1 MNFLKE
7 KIEQVGMTPKQ
18 LAKKLDKNPVTVYR
32 WVNEDRK
39 ISPEAAIEI
48 SKILRCDPAAILF
61 PPKKLNVIQL
71 HSYTDDS
78 FMVKDLTKRYYQDVV
93 IPGGFYTPETK
104 AVKFYKIGSQHHE
117 EILLF
122 ERYGTKNNYEGFH
135 EDSINK
141 ICYLEPNL
149 KKSKE
154 GCAPIVALVKINEN
168 TLDDMGGLFGDG
180 ESQLNADPSLG
191 PVTTLV
197 GRLNNT
203 SVTFSPVKQ
212 GLDTAHRRVPSTPDF
227 IRETYA
233 CRLVQHD
240 DIFKLVD
247 DPFNKTK
254 YSSPLTVMR
263 DKRLDIYSDDTF
275 ITDKVRI
282 TYLKRTEIV
291 DLGNQVNCD
300 LQESTH

>member
-1 MNFLKE
+1 MYPQVSVVVNLLTLLVITVDTYINSDYVAVMVNPIPINIKTKKHERKNISSEMNFLKE

-48 SKILRCDPAAILF
+48 SKILKCDPAAILF

-78 FMVKDLTKRYYQDVV
+78 FMVKDLTKRYYQNVV

-141 ICYLEPNL
+141 ICYLEPNN
-149 KKSKE
+149 KKAKE

-168 TLDDMGGLFGDG
+168 TL
-180 ESQLNADPSLG
+180 NY
-191 PVTTLV
+191 TLD
-197 GRLNNT
+197 LLHPKT
-203 SVTFSPVKQ
+203 QK
-212 GLDTAHRRVPSTPDF
+212 
-227 IRETYA
+227 
-233 CRLVQHD
+233 
-240 DIFKLVD
+240 
-247 DPFNKTK
+247 PFNEL
-254 YSSPLTVMR
+254 SVGIDP
-263 DKRLDIYSDDTF
+263 DWI
-275 ITDKVRI
+275 KVCAPRKMVFAPKFN
-282 TYLKRTEIV
+282 TNL
-291 DLGNQVNCD
+291 
-300 LQESTH
+300 